1 MRLHHQVAIITGG
14 NSGIGQATAE
24 RFASEGA
31 RVVIAARDPERAASV
46 VEMIRRQGGDALFIL
61 CDVSVPEQ
69 CQQVVA
75 QTLEHFGKLDILVNN
90 AGMILRNHTVLETT
104 PKQWE
109 LMFDVNSKGVFL
121 MSKYALP
128 HLIQTRGNIVNVSS
142 YAGLVGFKGAA
153 AYCAAKG
160 SVVQLT
166 RAMAVDHA
174 GDGVRVNC
182 VCPGSVHTPMIEAAW
197 ATYGEGAQR
206 VWESK
211 HPLGRIAKPEEIA
224 SAILY
229 LASAEASFIT
239 GVALAVDGGITA
251 G

>member
-1 MRLHHQVAIITGG
+1 MRLHEQVAIITGG
-14 NSGIGQATAE
+14 NSGIGQAVAL
-24 RFASEGA
+24 RFAAEGA
-31 RVVIAARDPERAASV
+31 RVVIAARDPERASAV
-46 VEMIRRQGGDALFIL
+46 VEAIRAQGGEAVFVP
-61 CDVSVPEQ
+61 CDVGSAEQ
-69 CQQVVA
+69 CQHVVEQA
-75 QTLEHFGKLDILVNN
+75 VARWGKLDILVNN
-90 AGMILRNHTVLETT
+90 AGIILRNHTVLETT
-104 PKQWE
+104 LEQWE
-109 LMFDVNSKGVFL
+109 SMFDVNSKGVFL

-128 HLIQTRGNIVNVSS
+128 HLIASHGNIVNVSS

-153 AYCAAKG
+153 AYCASKG
-160 SVVQLT
+160 AVVQLT

-174 GDGVRVNC
+174 ADGVRVNC

-197 ATYGEGAQR
+197 ANYGEGAQQ

-211 HPLGRIAKPEEIA
+211 HPLGRIATPEEVA

-229 LASAEASFIT
+229 LASSEASFIT